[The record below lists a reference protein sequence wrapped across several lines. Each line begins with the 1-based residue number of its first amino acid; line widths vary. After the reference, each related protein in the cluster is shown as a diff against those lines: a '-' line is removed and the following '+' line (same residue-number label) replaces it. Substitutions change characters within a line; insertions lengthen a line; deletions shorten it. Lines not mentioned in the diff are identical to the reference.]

1 MWQGMP
7 GPAARLGLAMLYVGE
22 GGGEQQNTRT
32 PQESEALHVG
42 GVGGGGRRRREGW
55 HRRGQ

>member
-1 MWQGMP
+1 MP

-22 GGGEQQNTRT
+22 GGGEQRNTRT